1 MMGILISRTD
11 RDVLATLAR
20 KGLAPVS
27 ADQGLTLSQQAG
39 CILYV
44 ETSAKT
50 NARSANSAF
59 EVAALTLLGQISQKP
74 FSHST
79 SNLLDSP
86 RNPIMPPPV
95 PPKPTLTGD
104 SPSIPSPPIV
114 PPKPSTRKALS
125 TLALNTTQN
134 ELSIFREQNDFE
146 LDPYTP
152 EPRNR
157 FQHRAVASR
166 NPGQPPNLRQ
176 SCIDLNATTSS
187 STSSST
193 ASSASSSGVVVS
205 KRNNTSKYIS
215 ASRGHLAMTP
225 ASPKLSLKT
234 SRDRSVSSLLSI
246 GVGANHRTPKV
257 ARRGVTIEEKTVTI
271 RCQRLT
277 ADKRYEEVD
286 VEVPGDFESLI
297 WFF

>member
-1 MMGILISRTD
+1 MSKKETLIHGKIQEFLSN
-11 RDVLATLAR
+11 

-59 EVAALTLLGQISQKP
+59 EVAALTLLGQLSQKP

-86 RNPIMPPPV
+86 RNPVMPPPV

-104 SPSIPSPPIV
+104 SPSIPSPPMV

-152 EPRNR
+152 EPRHR
-157 FQHRAVASR
+157 FQHRAVAGR
-166 NPGQPPNLRQ
+166 NPVQTNLRQ

-205 KRNNTSKYIS
+205 KRNTSKYIS

-246 GVGANHRTPKV
+246 GVTSHRTPKV
-257 ARRGVTIEEKTVTI
+257 ARRGVTQEEKTVTI

-286 VEVPGDFESLI
+286 VEVPGD
-297 WFF
+297 